1 MDIPNGTSVQWFA
14 SNDGGETWEA
24 MTIDDTQPIDEDWT
38 EYTLVR
44 TFSDPQGNKVRYKA
58 ELTGTV
64 LTYPRIHTLGATLSC
79 WRPRYDRQT
88 PWRDDGIHPVST
100 GKTGR
105 TGPGSFLQF
114 DRKPAPQVEP
124 IGGARIA
131 AR

>member
-44 TFSDPQGNKVRYKA
+44 TFSDPQGTKVRYTA

-64 LTYPRIHTLGATLSC
+64 LTYPMIHTLGATLS
-79 WRPRYDRQT
+79 
-88 PWRDDGIHPVST
+88 
-100 GKTGR
+100 
-105 TGPGSFLQF
+105 
-114 DRKPAPQVEP
+114 
-124 IGGARIA
+124 
-131 AR
+131 